1 MYKKMYFTLFN
12 SITDALEQ
20 LEQGDF
26 LRAIDLLKNAQLS
39 TEEIYIRSGS
49 PLLEQAP
56 LSREKMA

>member
-20 LEQGDF
+20 LEQ
-26 LRAIDLLKNAQLS
+26 
-39 TEEIYIRSGS
+39 
-49 PLLEQAP
+49 AP